1 MSEIVLNP
9 QHIFRKEAGRTSLKQ
24 NEYLNLPDLQFFNW
38 CNQQYRLNRGIY
50 NTIDEWFYH
59 YGIKEI
65 LSRRIYILAFLGFVQ
80 ETEQESDQHK
90 FIRFGNRG
98 LTKQLT
104 EFIAIQDKESKQNK
118 KSSAMRSHFIRNT
131 SKLPE

>member
-1 MSEIVLNP
+1 MAEIGLNAKN
-9 QHIFRKEAGRTSLKQ
+9 IFRKEAGRNSLKQ

-38 CNQQYRLNRGIY
+38 CNEQYRLNRGIY
-50 NTIDEWFYH
+50 NTIDEWFYD

-65 LSRRIYILAFLGFVQ
+65 LSRRIYILAFLGFVK

-90 FIRFGNRG
+90 FMRFGNRG

-104 EFIAIQDKESKQNK
+104 EFIAIQDQESKQNK
-118 KSSAMRSHFIRNT
+118 KRHVTRSRFVYNT
-131 SKLPE
+131 SKFPE